1 MGLIANRRYV
11 VELPGGQAADSL
23 GSILEL
29 EDIEAP
35 TSTTLT
41 KAAQHFLHIYVPGVS
56 PSRLRPR
63 YSGTMYLSQLKVEGI
78 RGLENLVAN
87 FSPSLNVI
95 VGPNNCG
102 KSSLIDAIRL
112 ALSPRDSFHPRWI
125 KVDDFTR
132 TNNTNSIQKSSV
144 SMVFEDLTLAEK
156 ARYVEALGNEL
167 QNVTFGKNFELNPHS
182 GNIQTTPTIQDQLTG
197 WDSLPNRNLIRYVYI
212 EPLRDAKREFKHH
225 TGSRLARIFRLMSDD
240 PQAEQTLKAQVQRL
254 EKLLLSDDDENGN
267 DSLANIP
274 LKVNEELSKLTQ
286 SENSSI
292 TMLVNDQD
300 LSRLMRRFRL
310 AFAEKDLTWEVDD
323 VGLGY
328 ANLLYLATLLLEL
341 SNQPEEVFSI
351 LLIEEPEAHLHPKL
365 QETLVDFLKDHA
377 AENKNLQI
385 LLTTHSPMI
394 AAKAGCHSL
403 CGLNKEGETADFWHA
418 NDLQDAEKEKS
429 KLDRFFLSHRPEA
442 IFSRHVLLV
451 EGTAEELL
459 LPELFAAYI
468 RGTSSENAK
477 RKIQLI
483 RENLC
488 ICSVHSASFEAHWNL
503 LKLSRT
509 GITHKKLAVL
519 TDADWTEDQWTR
531 MSQIRDEP
539 ISTTPGGQRLARVE
553 LPHTG
558 WKNCQPQFGGF
569 ISHSTFEH
577 EILVLALRLK
587 FLSKNP
593 GLLEIIKTIFE
604 ENHRSLYKEA
614 LQIFQGDCGHE
625 KWTEQA
631 ILDKGDAIWNRL
643 RKSALKKANFA
654 QEVAFAIAD
663 QELAIGSLPSGL
675 AQFVDALVDET

>member
-1 MGLIANRRYV
+1 
-11 VELPGGQAADSL
+11 
-23 GSILEL
+23 
-29 EDIEAP
+29 
-35 TSTTLT
+35 
-41 KAAQHFLHIYVPGVS
+41 
-56 PSRLRPR
+56 
-63 YSGTMYLSQLKVEGI
+63 MYLSQLKVEGI
-78 RGLENLVAN
+78 RGLEDLVAS

-132 TNNTNSIQKSSV
+132 TSNTNTIQTSSV
-144 SMVFEDLTLAEK
+144 SMVFEGLSIAEK
-156 ARYVEALGNEL
+156 TRYIEALGNEL
-167 QNVTFGKNFELNPHS
+167 QNVTFGKRFELNRHS
-182 GNIQTTPTIQDQLTG
+182 GNIQTTPTIQDQLVG

-240 PQAEQTLKAQVQRL
+240 PQAEQNLKTQVQRL
-254 EKLLLSDDDENGN
+254 EGQLLSDDDKSGN
-267 DSLANIP
+267 LSLASLPTKINR
-274 LKVNEELSKLTQ
+274 ELSKLTQ
-286 SENSSI
+286 SENNSI
-292 TMLVNDQD
+292 TMLVNDQN

-310 AFAEKDLTWEVDD
+310 AFAEEDQTWEVDD

-365 QETLVDFLKDHA
+365 QETLVDFLKEHA

-385 LLTTHSPMI
+385 LLTTHSPVI

-403 CGLNKEGETADFWHA
+403 CGLNKEGKIASFWHA
-418 NDLQDAEKEKS
+418 NSLQNEPNTKK

-459 LPELFAAYI
+459 LPELFSAYI
-468 RGTSSENAK
+468 RGTSSDSTK

-483 RENLC
+483 RESLC

-509 GITHKKLAVL
+509 GMTKRRLAVL
-519 TDADWTEDQWTR
+519 TDADWTENQWTHN
-531 MSQIRDEP
+531 SQIRDLP
-539 ISTTPGGQRLARVE
+539 ISTTNGGNRLVSVG
-553 LPHTG
+553 LSHIG
-558 WKNCQPQFGGF
+558 WNKQEPQLGGF

-577 EILVLALRLK
+577 ELLNLALNLC
-587 FLSKNP
+587 FLSNNP
-593 GLLEIIKTIFE
+593 KLLENMKLIFKDI
-604 ENHRSLYKEA
+604 HPSLYNDT
-614 LQIFQGDCGHE
+614 LQIFHGE
-625 KWTEQA
+625 SNPKKWTEQA
-631 ILDKGDAIWNRL
+631 TLQKGDAIWNRL
-643 RKSALKKANFA
+643 RTSSLKKANFA
-654 QEVAFAIAD
+654 QELAFAIAD
-663 QELAIGSLPSGL
+663 QELAIESLPSGL
-675 AQFVDALVDET
+675 AKFVDALVDETIE

>member
-1 MGLIANRRYV
+1 
-11 VELPGGQAADSL
+11 
-23 GSILEL
+23 
-29 EDIEAP
+29 
-35 TSTTLT
+35 
-41 KAAQHFLHIYVPGVS
+41 
-56 PSRLRPR
+56 
-63 YSGTMYLSQLKVEGI
+63 MYLSQLKVQGI
-78 RGLENLVAN
+78 RGLEKLAAN
-87 FSPSLNVI
+87 FSPGLNVI

-132 TNNTNSIQKSSV
+132 TSNTNCIQKASV
-144 SMVFEDLTLAEK
+144 SMEFQDLSVAEK
-156 ARYVEALGNEL
+156 ARFVEALGKGL
-167 QNVTFGKNFELNPHS
+167 QNVTLGKQFELNPHS
-182 GNIQTTPTIQDQLTG
+182 GNIQTTPTLQGQLAG

-225 TGSRLARIFRLMSDD
+225 TGSRLARIFRLMSDG
-240 PQAEQTLKAQVQRL
+240 PQAEQTLKEQVRRL
-254 EKLLLSDDDENGN
+254 ERLLLSDDDENGN
-267 DSLANIP
+267 DSLASIP
-274 LKVNEELSKLTQ
+274 LKISKELSKLTQ
-286 SENSSI
+286 TENSSI

-310 AFAEKDLTWEVDD
+310 AFAEKNLTWEVDD

-365 QETLVDFLKDHA
+365 QETLVDFLKGHA

-385 LLTTHSPMI
+385 LLTTHSPVI

-403 CGLNKEGETADFWHA
+403 CGLNKEGKTSDFWHA
-418 NDLQDAEKEKS
+418 KDLQDGQKEKK

-442 IFSRHVLLV
+442 IFSQHVLLV

-468 RGTSSENAK
+468 RGTSSESAK

-483 RENLC
+483 RESLC

-509 GITHKKLAVL
+509 GITQRRLAVL
-519 TDADWTEDQWTR
+519 TDADWTENQWTPE
-531 MSQIRDEP
+531 SQVRDAP
-539 ISTTPGGQRLARVE
+539 MQTTYGGQRLAKVGLSR
-553 LPHTG
+553 TG
-558 WKNCQPQFGGF
+558 WKNGQSQFGGF

-577 EILVLALRLK
+577 EILVLALKLK
-587 FLSKNP
+587 FLS
-593 GLLEIIKTIFE
+593 GDSELLEIIKATFE
-604 ENHRSLYKEA
+604 ENHPTLYREA
-614 LQIFQGDCGHE
+614 LQIFYGDSNSE
-625 KWTEQA
+625 KWTEQS

-654 QEVAFAIAD
+654 QEVAFALAD
-663 QELAIGSLPSGL
+663 QELTIGSLPSGL
-675 AQFVDALVDET
+675 SRFVDSLVDEI